1 MPESV
6 PLAAWA
12 SPHMGSR
19 PAVDQLL
26 SGFVQCRAQLL
37 AGQRIYDLPV
47 TGRIGSLPH
56 QPFKMVVAL
65 ATSDE
70 EPLSRMVPRRPMR

>member
-47 TGRIGSLPH
+47 TGRIGSPAPSAIQNGRGPSH
-56 QPFKMVVAL
+56 K
-65 ATSDE
+65 
-70 EPLSRMVPRRPMR
+70 